1 MIKIEAESPGNFEV
15 NVFKE
20 EIPNDQ
26 VILIVKA
33 IGVHRYG
40 SQGSPEANYLKNR
53 AGQGAMLIDPDAVI
67 FDYSELEYEWGNGL
81 DYPIQVI
88 RRIIQDDDRSLPI
101 VLVAGDK
108 SKEGIISY
116 YKNRYTICSSMEEA
130 LEIAKQMAKEWLD
143 ELLRT

>member
-1 MIKIEAESPGNFEV
+1 MIKIEAESPDNFEV
-15 NVFKE
+15 DIFKE

-33 IGVHRYG
+33 TGIHRYG

-53 AGQGAMLIDPDAVI
+53 AGQGAMLLDPDAVI

-88 RRIIQDDDRSLPI
+88 RSLTQDDDSSLPVVI
-101 VLVAGDK
+101 VAGDK
-108 SKEGIISY
+108 SRDGIISY
-116 YKNRYTICSSMEEA
+116 YKDRCTICSSMDEA
-130 LEIAKQMAKEWLD
+130 LDLAKKMAKDWLD